1 MESVVEWA
9 CEPSAFWLVAL
20 LIFSR
25 FLPLF
30 DQFVTHTATHPP
42 TTHQSFCAQFSRPP
56 TPKQTNCISTLRLAK
71 PYMCLFVR
79 RGVFAGLTSFYTMC
93 LFMHGEI
100 LQCMILVSFSFGQQT
115 HSLWPCKGYYNST
128 HYLMENAESFSL
140 WWGDVPLS
148 PFPAH
153 PHTPLQLQCHAGT
166 RFTDSR
172 T

>member
-9 CEPSAFWLVAL
+9 CEPSAFCLVAL
-20 LIFSR
+20 LLFSR

-42 TTHQSFCAQFSRPP
+42 TTHQSFCAQFSRPL
-56 TPKQTNCISTLRLAK
+56 TPKQTKLSSALRLAK

-79 RGVFAGLTSFYTMC
+79 RGVFTGLTSFYTMC

-115 HSLWPCKGYYNST
+115 IILGRAKGTITLPTTLWRMLRVSVCGGGMCPSLYSPPT
-128 HYLMENAESFSL
+128 HT
-140 WWGDVPLS
+140 
-148 PFPAH
+148 
-153 PHTPLQLQCHAGT
+153 HTTPTAVSCWNKVY
-166 RFTDSR
+166 R
-172 T
+172 